1 MLEIGKKNILEISE
15 VRADGYILKDMV
27 DGDTLFMRR
36 LELPEGAEVG
46 KQVEVFIFMNAKREM
61 VPTTM
66 MPYIMP
72 GEFGYLFVD
81 EVSKAGAL
89 LDWGLSRPLFLP
101 SREMTTR
108 MRVDRSY
115 LVYVYYDLVTR
126 QIIATSRIDQYLNVS
141 PAKYEFN
148 DEVDILIASRHER
161 GYKVI
166 VNNAHWGMIYES
178 EIFQEIEIG
187 ALYTGYVKNVR
198 EDGKIDISLQPLG
211 FKVTDD
217 LSEIIMDELHKNNG
231 ILRVSDR
238 SDAGLIAEMFGC
250 SKKSFKK
257 SIGVLFKQRL
267 IEIHEDYICLV

>member
-101 SREMTTR
+101 SREMTMR

-217 LSEIIMDELHKNNG
+217 MSEIIMDELHKNNG

>member
-1 MLEIGKKNILEISE
+1 MLEVGKKNILEISE
-15 VRADGYILKDMV
+15 VRADGYILKDTV

-36 LELPEGAEVG
+36 LELPDGAEVG
-46 KQVEVFIFMNAKREM
+46 QQVEVFIFMNAKRDM

-101 SREMTTR
+101 SREMTMR
-108 MRVDRSY
+108 MRVDSSY
-115 LVYVYYDLVTR
+115 LEYVYYDLVTR

-198 EDGKIDISLQPLG
+198 EDGKIDITLQPLG

>member
-66 MPYIMP
+66 MPYIVP

-101 SREMTTR
+101 SREMTMR

>member
-81 EVSKAGAL
+81 EVSKTGAL

-101 SREMTTR
+101 SREMTMR

>member
-101 SREMTTR
+101 SREMTMR

-198 EDGKIDISLQPLG
+198 EDGKVDISLQPLG

-238 SDAGLIAEMFGC
+238 SDAGVIAEMFGC

>member
-1 MLEIGKKNILEISE
+1 MLEIGEKNILEISE

-101 SREMTTR
+101 SREMTMR

>member
-101 SREMTTR
+101 SREMTMR

-238 SDAGLIAEMFGC
+238 SDAGVIAEMFGC

>member
-101 SREMTTR
+101 SREMTMR

-166 VNNAHWGMIYES
+166 VNNTHWGMIYES

>member
-101 SREMTTR
+101 SREMTMR

-198 EDGKIDISLQPLG
+198 EDGKIDISLQPQG

>member
-101 SREMTTR
+101 SREMTMR

-115 LVYVYYDLVTR
+115 LVYVHYDLVTR

>member
-1 MLEIGKKNILEISE
+1 
-15 VRADGYILKDMV
+15 MV

-101 SREMTTR
+101 SREMTMR

>member
-27 DGDTLFMRR
+27 DGDTLFMHK
-36 LELPEGAEVG
+36 LELPDGAEVG

-166 VNNAHWGMIYES
+166 VNNAHWGMIYQS

>member
-101 SREMTTR
+101 SREMTMR
-108 MRVDRSY
+108 MRLDRSY

>member
-1 MLEIGKKNILEISE
+1 MLEIGKRNILEISE

-101 SREMTTR
+101 SREMTMR